1 MKMETNKEVAGREP
15 PAAGLA
21 ACPYRSTD
29 VVYRSHIDTKKGNAA
44 ANDTP
49 SIAKDCKVPL
59 AGLLPNGSALPV
71 VKIVALLHNQ
81 ELQ

>member
-1 MKMETNKEVAGREP
+1 MSVPGYGRGVSF
-15 PAAGLA
+15 A
-21 ACPYRSTD
+21 YK
-29 VVYRSHIDTKKGNAA
+29 HKKGNAA

-71 VKIVALLHNQ
+71 VKIVVLLHNQ